1 LAALQGF
8 FPILP
13 TVFHDDGSVD
23 EEGVRDVLD
32 FLVWGGADGVT
43 ILANASEGFALSDEE
58 KDRLTHVVM
67 EGAAGRLP
75 VVVTVNHFS
84 TYVAARRATR
94 AEAAG
99 AAAVMALP
107 PFYGCRPADLR
118 AVYEFYLRLSEAV
131 SIPIIVQDDPLLTG
145 VNMTPEFL
153 ASLVA
158 EAPNIRYIKLEAPQS
173 PYKMSRIREC
183 AGDTVGIFGGMG
195 GIVFLEE
202 LERGACGTMP
212 SAALLELGTVYQ
224 MWVAG
229 RREEARRLYYR
240 NCLPFINFEVQ
251 LALRN
256 ITKEVLCMAG
266 IIRSAHVRHPC
277 PASFD
282 DVTREQLRHLVA
294 ELDLRVFQYRD
305 HRACP
310 GGA

>member
-1 LAALQGF
+1 LQGF

-13 TVFHDDGSVD
+13 TIFHDDGSVD
-23 EEGVRDVLD
+23 EKGVRDVVD
-32 FLVWGGADGVT
+32 FLVWGGAHGIT
-43 ILANASEGFALSDEE
+43 MLANASEGFALSDEE
-58 KDRLTHVVM
+58 KDRLTDVVM
-67 EGAAGRLP
+67 EAAAGRIP

-84 TYVAARRATR
+84 SRVAARRAAR

-107 PFYGCRPADLR
+107 PFYGSQPADLR
-118 AVYEFYLRLSEAV
+118 AVHEFYLRLSEAV
-131 SIPIIVQDDPLLTG
+131 SIPVIVQDDPLLTG
-145 VNMTPEFL
+145 VNMAPEFL
-153 ASLVA
+153 AALVA

-173 PYKMSRIREC
+173 PYKMSGIREC
-183 AGDTVGIFGGMG
+183 AGDTVGLFGGMG

-212 SAALLELGTVYQ
+212 SAALLELGTVYR
-224 MWVAG
+224 MWVGG

-240 NCLPFINFEVQ
+240 KWLPFINFEVQ

-266 IIRSAHVRHPC
+266 VIRSAHVRHPC

-282 DVTREQLRHLVA
+282 DVTREQLRRLVG
-294 ELDLRVFQYRD
+294 ELDLQVFQYRG
-305 HRACP
+305 HRARP
-310 GGA
+310 GSP